1 MPIKG
6 VSDVRRLPRLGKIRL
21 GMKVE
26 MPGKNP
32 YPKALDYF
40 NVPDEI
46 KGYVGEKPKQL
57 RIMFPVEDPEIFA
70 PQYLKCYSM
79 TQGLVCRGDGVRST
93 RKVDIDTGD
102 IADRTT
108 ERWEFKEMTCNIET
122 CPEMVGDPER
132 GIKPRCRRVMNLLF
146 LLPEVPGLGAW
157 QLDTSSFFSIVN
169 LNSCVDVIKGL
180 CGRIA
185 GLPLTLSLEPREVTP
200 PGIKKKTVHVLHL
213 RSNLRLA
220 ELQAIA
226 AKPPAQALM
235 PAVEEE
241 EPPEDLFPPE
251 VLAEAEE
258 VGAEPSATAEAEP
271 KTKRDPDTIR
281 TINQLM
287 RACFEDFTI
296 QPRDVLAAL
305 EVESSSG
312 ITDLPSECYCRIAE
326 KRQTGGRLPHLNLEV

>member
-6 VSDVRRLPRLGKIRL
+6 VSERRMLPRLGKIRL
-21 GMKVE
+21 GIKVQE
-26 MPGKNP
+26 PQKHP
-32 YPKALDYF
+32 YPKATDYF
-40 NVPDEI
+40 VVPDEI

-57 RIMFPVEDPEIFA
+57 RIMFPVENPEIFA

-93 RKVDIDTGD
+93 RKVDVDTGD
-102 IADRTT
+102 IADHTT
-108 ERWEFKEMTCNIET
+108 ERWEFKEMTCNLDT
-122 CPEMVGDPER
+122 CPELVGAPER
-132 GIKPRCRRVMNLLF
+132 GIKPRCRRVMNLMF

-157 QLDTSSFFSIVN
+157 QLDTSSFYSIVN

-200 PGIKKKTVHVLHL
+200 PGVKKKTVHVLHL
-213 RSNLRLA
+213 RSDLRLA
-220 ELQAIA
+220 ELQKIA
-226 AKPPAQALM
+226 AKPPVQALM

-251 VLAEAEE
+251 VLAEAEGVE
-258 VGAEPSATAEAEP
+258 SEPPPAPPAPAEAQP
-271 KTKRDPDTIR
+271 KPKRDPETIR
-281 TINQLM
+281 TINSLFK
-287 RACFEDFTI
+287 ACYDDWGM
-296 QPRDVLAAL
+296 QPREVLVAL

-312 ITDLPSECYCRIAE
+312 ITDQPSECYRKIEA
-326 KRQTGGRLPHLNLEV
+326 RR